1 MRFGDSG
8 GEPLASGYS
17 VGGVVGSEE
26 EVRTGAGSGLTW
38 EAKEMLYAICRVVEF
53 FWQND
58 DPDGRCVCARA
69 RSCVCVC
76 EVLVVNVCMR
86 MLSVGHVF

>member
-1 MRFGDSG
+1 MRFWGSG
-8 GEPLASGYS
+8 AEPLKSGCS
-17 VGGVVGSEE
+17 VGGVAGSEE
-26 EVRTGAGSGLTW
+26 EVRTGAGSGLTL

-58 DPDGRCVCARA
+58 DPDGRCVCVCV

-76 EVLVVNVCMR
+76 VCVKC
-86 MLSVGHVF
+86 LS

>member
-8 GEPLASGYS
+8 GEPLASGCS

-76 EVLVVNVCMR
+76 EVFVVNVRMR
-86 MLSVGHVF
+86 MLSVGHVS